1 MAQKK
6 LLCILVLL
14 IVQQNIFADEL
25 TTCRQKVSAEDIKW
39 ISEFTGKE
47 KTAFWQRMQN
57 KATEYFGEEK
67 MINMTN
73 PRPKLQIFVSS
84 SMPKNL
90 LKEYAKESI
99 IYEGALIFKG
109 VIDGKITKFTEL
121 IGEILEV
128 NSSAVIQID
137 DESFTDFGVEQVP
150 TIVLSEQNRLADFV
164 HNKESIVPK
173 YDKVTG
179 NIGIRY
185 ALELF
190 SKDGEMKKEAEN
202 LLINAA
208 EGY

>member
-6 LLCILVLL
+6 LLCVLVLL
-14 IVQQNIFADEL
+14 IAQNIFADEL

-47 KTAFWQRMQN
+47 QAAFWQRMQN
-57 KATEYFGEEK
+57 KAAEYFGEEK

-84 SMPKNL
+84 SMSKNL
-90 LKEYAKESI
+90 LREYAKESI

-109 VIDGKITKFTEL
+109 VIDGSITKFAAL
-121 IGEILEV
+121 IREILEV
-128 NSSAVIQID
+128 NASAIIQID
-137 DESFTDFGVEQVP
+137 DESFAAFEIEQVP

-164 HNKESIVPK
+164 YNEESIAPK

-190 SKDGEMKKEAEN
+190 AKDGEMKKEAEN
-202 LLINAA
+202 LLINGA

>member
-14 IVQQNIFADEL
+14 IAQNIFADEL

-39 ISEFTGKE
+39 ISELTDKE
-47 KTAFWQRMQN
+47 KTAFWQRMQSQ
-57 KATEYFGEEK
+57 AREYFGEEK

-121 IGEILEV
+121 IGEILEI
-128 NSSAVIQID
+128 NSNAVIQID
-137 DESFTDFGVEQVP
+137 DESFAAFGVEQVP

-164 HNKESIVPK
+164 HNEESIAPK

-190 SKDGEMKKEAEN
+190 SKEGEMKKEAEN
-202 LLINAA
+202 LLSNVA

>member
-14 IVQQNIFADEL
+14 IAQNIFADEL

-39 ISEFTGKE
+39 ISQFTDKE
-47 KTAFWQRMQN
+47 QAAFWQRMQN

-84 SMPKNL
+84 SMPKSL

-137 DESFTDFGVEQVP
+137 DESFAAFGVEQVP

-164 HNKESIVPK
+164 HNEESIVPK

>member
-14 IVQQNIFADEL
+14 IAQNIFADEL
-25 TTCRQKVSAEDIKW
+25 TTCKQKVNEEDIKW
-39 ISEFTGKE
+39 ISELTDKE
-47 KTAFWQRMQN
+47 QTAFWQRMQN

-67 MINMTN
+67 MINMAN

-90 LKEYAKESI
+90 LREYAKESV
-99 IYEGALIFKG
+99 IYKGALIFKG

-128 NSSAVIQID
+128 DSNAVIQID
-137 DESFTDFGVEQVP
+137 DESFAAFGIEQVP
-150 TIVLSEQNRLADFV
+150 TIVLSEQNRLVDII
-164 HNKESIVPK
+164 HNEENITPK

-190 SKDGEMKKEAEN
+190 SQDGEMKKEARA
-202 LLINAA
+202 LLNNSI
-208 EGY
+208 EGFE

>member
-14 IVQQNIFADEL
+14 IAQNIFADEL
-25 TTCRQKVSAEDIKW
+25 TTCRQKVNTEDIKW
-39 ISEFTGKE
+39 ISELIDKE
-47 KTAFWQRMQN
+47 QIAFWQRMQN

-109 VIDGKITKFTEL
+109 VIDGKITKFAAL
-121 IGEILEV
+121 VKEILEIDS
-128 NSSAVIQID
+128 NAVIQID
-137 DESFTDFGVEQVP
+137 DESFAVFGVEQVP
-150 TIVLSEQNRLADFV
+150 TIVLSDQNRLADFV
-164 HNKESIVPK
+164 HNEETIVPK

-190 SKDGEMKKEAEN
+190 SKDGEMKIEAKN

>member
-1 MAQKK
+1 MA
-6 LLCILVLL
+6 
-14 IVQQNIFADEL
+14 QNIFADEL
-25 TTCRQKVSAEDIKW
+25 TTCRQKVSEEDIKW
-39 ISEFTGKE
+39 ISELTDKE

-57 KATEYFGEEK
+57 KAREYFGEEK

-128 NSSAVIQID
+128 NSNAVIQID
-137 DESFTDFGVEQVP
+137 DESFAAFGVEQVP

-164 HNKESIVPK
+164 YNEESIVPK

-190 SKDGEMKKEAEN
+190 SKDGEMKIEAEN
-202 LLINAA
+202 LLRNAA